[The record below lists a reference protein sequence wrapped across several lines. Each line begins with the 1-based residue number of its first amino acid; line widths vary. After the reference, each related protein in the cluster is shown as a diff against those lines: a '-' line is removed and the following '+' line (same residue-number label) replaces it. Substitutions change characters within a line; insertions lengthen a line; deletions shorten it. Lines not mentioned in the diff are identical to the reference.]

1 MDFEN
6 KEFGHEAMIKGW
18 CPGALSP
25 MVSGDGLVVRI
36 RPRYAQLTQSQIVGL
51 CDAAE
56 SFGSGV
62 IDLTNRANLQLR
74 GVTQH
79 SFPLLIKSLS
89 DLDLVD
95 ACPNI
100 EAKRNL
106 LVAFDW
112 LEGDE
117 THEIT
122 SLLLSRLSELPDLPS
137 KIGFAIDAGDAPIL
151 TNDSADFRIERDDCG
166 RLMFRAE
173 GHASGTPLK
182 SAEDA
187 VSMLINIT
195 YWFMETG
202 GELSGRMS
210 RHRVQLPE
218 WAQAVT
224 SPAQSRSFETLGKH
238 SLGAVY
244 GLPFGQIHAV
254 DLKNAVEQSGA
265 LNIRL
270 TPWRRI
276 VLENA
281 SVLHYK
287 GLLSEDNYAELF
299 ANACSGAPYCSQATV
314 ETRKLAK
321 KLSGAMSGHVH
332 VSGCAKGCAYPHKA
346 KVCLTGRNGLYD
358 VAFSARAG
366 ETPQLINLTEYQ
378 VISYFGVN

>member
-1 MDFEN
+1 MAVGDLVDFEN

-122 SLLLSRLSELPDLPS
+122 SLLL
-137 KIGFAIDAGDAPIL
+137 
-151 TNDSADFRIERDDCG
+151 
-166 RLMFRAE
+166 
-173 GHASGTPLK
+173 
-182 SAEDA
+182 
-187 VSMLINIT
+187 
-195 YWFMETG
+195 
-202 GELSGRMS
+202 
-210 RHRVQLPE
+210 
-218 WAQAVT
+218 
-224 SPAQSRSFETLGKH
+224 
-238 SLGAVY
+238 
-244 GLPFGQIHAV
+244 
-254 DLKNAVEQSGA
+254 
-265 LNIRL
+265 
-270 TPWRRI
+270 
-276 VLENA
+276 
-281 SVLHYK
+281 
-287 GLLSEDNYAELF
+287 
-299 ANACSGAPYCSQATV
+299 
-314 ETRKLAK
+314 
-321 KLSGAMSGHVH
+321 
-332 VSGCAKGCAYPHKA
+332 
-346 KVCLTGRNGLYD
+346 
-358 VAFSARAG
+358 
-366 ETPQLINLTEYQ
+366 
-378 VISYFGVN
+378 